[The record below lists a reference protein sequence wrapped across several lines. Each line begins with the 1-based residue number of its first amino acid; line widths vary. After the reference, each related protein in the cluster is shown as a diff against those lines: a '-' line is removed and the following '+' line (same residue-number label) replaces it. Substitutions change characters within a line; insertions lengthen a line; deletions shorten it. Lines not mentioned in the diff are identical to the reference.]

1 MSTTIVRTTL
11 VRILNLTVTL
21 SLSLLLSSCAV
32 YSTGFTCPD
41 SKGAKCVMLS
51 EVDHMVDSGEIET
64 VYIDKKCKGGKCKN
78 TANVPQKALS
88 EIHRIKVEPASNV
101 DDIQYT
107 DGDYLYVK

>member
-1 MSTTIVRTTL
+1 MSTTLVKTTL
-11 VRILNLTVTL
+11 QLVTIL
-21 SLSLLLSSCAV
+21 LLPTMLSSCAV

-64 VYIDKKCKGGKCKN
+64 VYMDKKCKGGKCKPL
-78 TANVPQKALS
+78 ANVPQKALNK
-88 EIHRIKVEPASNV
+88 IHRIKVESASDGELV
-101 DDIQYT
+101 QYK